1 MIKVTNLFLVIPF
14 FIVTILI
21 YIYSGFI
28 TSIKKHKKLKYCILG
43 FLGLFLF
50 IISCII
56 SPNQLPNKN
65 IDSSFI
71 WVIVQM
77 YLFPF
82 ELLIWPLEIN
92 FLKYPS
98 FIERTGFYLIE
109 IIIIGI
115 LPLLGALL
123 RERLQSSKIR

>member
-1 MIKVTNLFLVIPF
+1 MYSWIPW
-14 FIVTILI
+14 FI
-21 YIYSGFI
+21 F
-28 TSIKKHKKLKYCILG
+28 
-43 FLGLFLF
+43 
-50 IISCII
+50 ISCII

-82 ELLIWPLEIN
+82 EWPFLTIFPN